1 MAAAVGFRPTRVR
14 FQIPAAENA
23 ASYHFE
29 ITAPE
34 GVHIVRAT
42 LLAGRPNNPR
52 RHVSMDDV
60 VGHQPTVGLHAVEIP
75 NGALCR
81 AQVDLRV
88 PTRGWLSTVLLSCWL
103 IFAVL
108 GSVWYHLKGKTA
120 VTWSNDQL
128 TNVALLLVTVSAAS
142 ATFIAQ
148 RDAGGVAA
156 RMVTWLR
163 ALGALSIALPAVAV
177 AFLVYEKGS
186 SGPTQVF
193 DKSVGNIVLALCVVS
208 FLTASIILVTWVR
221 TFWDE
226 RRSVVQQSPWDQT
239 SDTRRE
245 LVTNF
250 MTGTKRFHFD
260 TAAVGIESAEGW
272 HERYTWTDKAQWR
285 AVEELDALV
294 ISVRRVN
301 GTAQPNVAACCTCDQ
316 TCEAA
321 KPLQTGSRSRER
333 WPLRR
338 RLTSLGRGLAGA
350 WREQRS

>member
-1 MAAAVGFRPTRVR
+1 MTAAAGFRPTRVR

-108 GSVWYHLKGKTA
+108 GSVWFHLKGKTT

-163 ALGALSIALPAVAV
+163 ALGALSIALPAIAV

-186 SGPTQVF
+186 SGFTQAF
-193 DKSVGNIVLALCVVS
+193 DKSVGNIVLALCAVS
-208 FLTASIILVTWVR
+208 LLTASIISVTWVR

-239 SDTRRE
+239 RDTRRE

-250 MTGTKRFHFD
+250 MTGIKRFHFD

-301 GTAQPNVAACCTCDQ
+301 GTARPNVAACCTCDQ

-321 KPLQTGSRSRER
+321 SLSKPDQE
-333 WPLRR
+333 
-338 RLTSLGRGLAGA
+338 AGNA
-350 WREQRS
+350 AVSGGV